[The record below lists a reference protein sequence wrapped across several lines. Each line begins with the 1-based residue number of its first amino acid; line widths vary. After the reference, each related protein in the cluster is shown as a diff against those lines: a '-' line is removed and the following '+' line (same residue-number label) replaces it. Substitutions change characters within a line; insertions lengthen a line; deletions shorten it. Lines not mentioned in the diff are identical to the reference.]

1 MNKTAVASDR
11 RPSGWLGQASRF
23 TAIETAL
30 YLRDNTAIFWTFIY
44 PVMLLVILMIVFG
57 GGQARFFAEIDVEG
71 TGPGADRFAQVLQG
85 RFDAISPESFSLR
98 RVTAKDTTPEGRVRV
113 IIPVGLGEGARPG
126 GEPISVRLVGE
137 PGAESGSMLSIVSET
152 AALLDLEFSRS
163 PEIVSIRYDI
173 GSPKRAAESRSA
185 VYYVIGLAV
194 LTMVSTALFGFSGPL
209 IDLRAR
215 GGLKLLSVMPVR
227 RTAFLAGFAMCRV
240 AILVVFVSAFIAGG
254 LLVYAGVDALR
265 ATAPLTMLSLIVAG
279 SVAFLAA
286 GLALAGVVTSN
297 TLASAVINFV
307 NLPIMFLSDLFI
319 PLDIMPE
326 VVRTIA
332 QFSPVYLL
340 VDAMRQ
346 AAVGEAAS
354 GDWIPAMVALAA
366 LFVVSIAIIASTFR
380 WRLPR

>member
-1 MNKTAVASDR
+1 
-11 RPSGWLGQASRF
+11 
-23 TAIETAL
+23 
-30 YLRDNTAIFWTFIY
+30 
-44 PVMLLVILMIVFG
+44 
-57 GGQARFFAEIDVEG
+57 
-71 TGPGADRFAQVLQG
+71 
-85 RFDAISPESFSLR
+85 
-98 RVTAKDTTPEGRVRV
+98 
-113 IIPVGLGEGARPG
+113 
-126 GEPISVRLVGE
+126 
-137 PGAESGSMLSIVSET
+137 
-152 AALLDLEFSRS
+152 
-163 PEIVSIRYDI
+163 
-173 GSPKRAAESRSA
+173 
-185 VYYVIGLAV
+185 
-194 LTMVSTALFGFSGPL
+194 
-209 IDLRAR
+209 
-215 GGLKLLSVMPVR
+215 
-227 RTAFLAGFAMCRV
+227 
-240 AILVVFVSAFIAGG
+240 
-254 LLVYAGVDALR
+254 
-265 ATAPLTMLSLIVAG
+265 MLSLIVAG

>member
-1 MNKTAVASDR
+1 
-11 RPSGWLGQASRF
+11 
-23 TAIETAL
+23 
-30 YLRDNTAIFWTFIY
+30 
-44 PVMLLVILMIVFG
+44 
-57 GGQARFFAEIDVEG
+57 
-71 TGPGADRFAQVLQG
+71 
-85 RFDAISPESFSLR
+85 
-98 RVTAKDTTPEGRVRV
+98 
-113 IIPVGLGEGARPG
+113 
-126 GEPISVRLVGE
+126 
-137 PGAESGSMLSIVSET
+137 MLSIVSET
-152 AALLDLEFSRS
+152 ATLLDREFSRS

-265 ATAPLTMLSLIVAG
+265 PTAPLTMLSLIVAG

-346 AAVGEAAS
+346 AAVGKAAS
-354 GDWIPAMVALAA
+354 GDWMPAMVALAA
-366 LFVVSIAIIASTFR
+366 LFVVSVAIIASTFR